1 VEIKLKAAKEK
12 MQTQLQLLDS
22 TRKELCKREFSSSV
36 VISSVVANAMALVNN
51 HMPDF
56 DAEIC
61 HTPFR
66 DSGNEA
72 SIRVPRMF
80 KSHV

>member
-36 VISSVVANAMALVNN
+36 VKNCGFLARGGGGMEEEGWRPWRGGAGGGRGGTR
-51 HMPDF
+51 P
-56 DAEIC
+56 
-61 HTPFR
+61 T
-66 DSGNEA
+66 
-72 SIRVPRMF
+72 
-80 KSHV
+80 